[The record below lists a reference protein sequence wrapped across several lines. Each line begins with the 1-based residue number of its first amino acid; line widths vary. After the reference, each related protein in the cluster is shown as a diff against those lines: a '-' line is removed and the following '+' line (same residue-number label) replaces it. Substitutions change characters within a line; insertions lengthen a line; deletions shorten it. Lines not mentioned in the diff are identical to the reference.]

1 MVVFFILLLVPMA
14 MQHIV
19 IGSTDIDYEKK
30 NRRALPVFFVLLT
43 ILVACRHESVG
54 TDTRNYVYFFERFSA
69 MSWGEVGQDS
79 LEYGYAHFNKV
90 VSLISEEPQ
99 FFFVITAVVT
109 GAMIYPTYKRLS
121 FDPTLSIILFCI
133 MSTFCMLFSGIRQ
146 MLAIGLGFIAYDFT
160 RKRKLIPFLLIVCI
174 ASLFHT
180 SAFMLIFMYPLYHA
194 KITKKWLYIVVPVV
208 AVVFLFNRQIFS
220 VLSVFIERY
229 TRFTG
234 GVSSTGAYTML
245 VLFAIFAVFAFLIPD
260 ESKLDQE
267 TIGLRNFLLFSLVL
281 QMFTPLHTLAMRMN
295 YYYIIFI
302 PLLLPKIIASRSE
315 RWNQVAV
322 LGRHVMV
329 VFFLAYFLINA
340 YMTAGTNSC
349 LHVFPYHF
357 FWENIA

>member
-19 IGSTDIDYEKK
+19 IGSADINYEKK
-30 NRRALPVFFVLLT
+30 NRRALTVFFVLLT

-54 TDTRNYVYFFERFSA
+54 NDTRNYVHFFERFSA

-79 LEYGYAHFNKV
+79 LEYGYAYFNKV
-90 VSLISEEPQ
+90 VSLFSKEPQ
-99 FFFVITAVVT
+99 FFLVVAAIAVS
-109 GAMIYPTYKRLS
+109 AMIYPTYKRLCL
-121 FDPTLSIILFCI
+121 DPTLSIVLFCTI
-133 MSTFCMLFSGIRQ
+133 STFVMSFSGIRQ
-146 MLAIGLGFIAYDFT
+146 MLAIGLGFIAYDLT
-160 RKRKLIPFLLIVCI
+160 RKRKLLPFVLVVCS
-174 ASLFHT
+174 AVLFHT
-180 SAFMLIFMYPLYHA
+180 SAFILIFMYPLYHA
-194 KITKKWLYIVVPVV
+194 KITKKWLYIVVPVI
-208 AVVFLFNRQIFS
+208 AIVFLFNRQIFS
-220 VLSVFIERY
+220 VLSVIIERY

-245 VLFAIFAVFAFLIPD
+245 FLFGLFTVFSFVVPGD
-260 ESKLDQE
+260 SKLDQE

-281 QMFTPLHTLAMRMN
+281 QMFTPLHVLAMRMN

-302 PLLLPKIIASRSE
+302 PLLLPKIIACRNE
-315 RWNQVAV
+315 RWSQVAI

-329 VFFLAYFLINA
+329 VFFLAYFLINV
-340 YMTAGTNSC
+340 YTTAGTSSC